1 MKKTEM
7 EQHHTAYHELV
18 TQARSAERTGLYRMA
33 MQLALSSWE
42 HVDGMMQYERKY
54 EDTEFETIPAIEMV
68 LKYAPLL
75 FDFESLDAL
84 DALLKDCRRIEKN
97 TSECLA
103 DRLNTARAHM
113 WENHRLWDHL
123 EQNPGARQSE
133 LRKQLGGDQEQWRSV
148 VEDWHRMGLLRR
160 SPDGGSYALTL
171 ATQMG
176 ELVMAKCPACGRT
189 AEGTKAVFLDEV
201 PCSNCAATGLFVILS
216 TDGPDKDKE

>member
-7 EQHHTAYHELV
+7 EQHHIAYHEIV
-18 TQARSAERTGLYRMA
+18 AKARSAERTGLYRMA

-54 EDTEFETIPAIEMV
+54 ENAEFETIPAIEMV

-75 FDFESLDAL
+75 LDFESLDAL
-84 DALLKDCRRIEKN
+84 EILLKDCRRIEKN

-103 DRLNTARAHM
+103 DRLNTARARM
-113 WENHRLWDHL
+113 WDNHRLWDHL
-123 EQNPGARQSE
+123 ERNPGTRQSE
-133 LRKQLGGDQEQWRSV
+133 LRKHLGGEQEQWRSV

-201 PCSNCAATGLFVILS
+201 PCSNCAATGLFVILD